1 MKKKMRQCLISE
13 DLLEIITE
21 RTYHFPYLL
30 NEQVIMVAT
39 EVEQ

>member
-1 MKKKMRQCLISE
+1 MRLCLISE

-21 RTYHFPYLL
+21 FTERFL